1 MGFLNFL
8 HFRVMHLYL
17 PQPAIECVLAFHRWR
32 RQTRDRRLHLQS
44 CVTIMRLRAM
54 RKVFTKWHIH
64 WVLGQFESDTESSS
78 DDEAVSTR
86 VDSHDESGPSCD
98 EPSSEAAVIDRVP
111 QLFCCEV
118 SVQRMRQLVQAWGRY
133 TIETGTL
140 RESFSSWSWETNP
153 YLRSTQQMLMKWAFS
168 IWESE
173 LAPSL
178 MSSPEPTPPQSAR
191 VPDSDSAEEDFR
203 NIVRNIK

>member
-1 MGFLNFL
+1 
-8 HFRVMHLYL
+8 MHLYL

-32 RQTRDRRLHLQS
+32 RQTRDRRLRLQT

-54 RKVFTKWHIH
+54 RKVFTKWYID
-64 WVLGQFESDTESSS
+64 WFLGQQFESDTESSS
-78 DDEAVSTR
+78 DDEAVST
-86 VDSHDESGPSCD
+86 
-98 EPSSEAAVIDRVP
+98 RVP

-178 MSSPEPTPPQSAR
+178 ISPEPTPPPSPKSAR
-191 VPDSDSAEEDFR
+191 VPDSDSSGEDFR
-203 NIVRNIK
+203 NIVGNIK